1 MTPVHWR
8 CVAEPSFTYGAPAG
22 ARGEAEVVRAVYD
35 AFTRRDLDAMLDH
48 IADDFELLPTGTAKL
63 VGRASPY
70 VGRAGVREYFED
82 ASRAWA
88 HLEIHADD
96 VRAVAG
102 SVVVFGRVRGVPAG
116 MTDEVERRIL
126 WTWRLRDGKAVF
138 LGVNDL
144 GGA

>member
-1 MTPVHWR
+1 MTAVHCGR
-8 CVAEPSFTYGAPAG
+8 VAEPSFSYGAPSG
-22 ARGEAEVVRAVYD
+22 ARGEVEVVRALYD
-35 AFTRRDLDAMLDH
+35 AFARRDLDALLNH
-48 IADDFELLPTGTAKL
+48 VADDFELLPTGTAKL

-82 ASRAWA
+82 ASRAWSQ
-88 HLEIHADD
+88 LEILADD
-96 VRAVAG
+96 LRAVAG

-116 MTDEVERRIL
+116 TTVPIERRVL
-126 WTWRLRDGKAVF
+126 WTWRLREGHVVF